1 VRLIAPVTEKSTGD
15 SGAASAKAALAGM
28 NESDLFLYGGHA
40 RYGTGPDFDR
50 NYHFVID
57 WNHKDA
63 PYKSGHGGK
72 EKVGSEQLTELL
84 GVKTQAQFEKLEA
97 SGLVQFV
104 ADPSGNLTL
113 NQEAQSHKGD
123 LGAYFISRANKGAVN
138 PLDKGIKERK
148 YRLWMFNGCTT
159 NDYVKTI
166 RKDPFL
172 QEKDLDVTVTDPA
185 TALTSYGE
193 GILSYFDGVVARE
206 SAAALDQRMEQA
218 TPFDVNSHHNEGFAD
233 NPAAP

>member
-1 VRLIAPVTEKSTGD
+1 ME
-15 SGAASAKAALAGM
+15 
-28 NESDLFLYGGHA
+28 ESDLFLYGGHA

-57 WNHKDA
+57 WDA
-63 PYKSGHGGK
+63 KGAPKVKGHVGK
-72 EKVGSEQLTELL
+72 EKVGSDELSTL
-84 GVKTQAQFEKLEA
+84 LPISNQAQFEKFEA
-97 SGLVQFV
+97 AGIVQFV

-113 NQEAQSHKGD
+113 HESAQSHKGD
-123 LGAYFISRANKGAVN
+123 LGAYFISRANKGRVN
-138 PLDKGIKERK
+138 PLTAGVMERK

-159 NDYVKTI
+159 NDYVKKI
-166 RKDPFL
+166 REDPFL
-172 QEKDLDVTVTDPA
+172 KEKDLDMTVTDPA

-218 TPFDVNSHHNEGFAD
+218 TPYDVNSHHNEGFAD